1 MRTKR
6 ASIIYSFF
14 AATLLF
20 MSCGSRSDRDIET
33 DVSVKV
39 HPSAPDITVSAR
51 NGIVYLSGMVKDSAN
66 WKATLEAARS
76 VTGVK
81 DIDDKLH
88 IATSKK

>member
-1 MRTKR
+1 
-6 ASIIYSFF
+6 
-14 AATLLF
+14 
-20 MSCGSRSDRDIET
+20 MSCESRSDKDIET

-51 NGIVYLSGMVKDSAN
+51 GGIVYLSGMVKDSAS
-66 WKATLEAARS
+66 WKATIDAARS

-88 IATSKK
+88 IATPRK